1 MPSCLF
7 LVSGVFL
14 VGLGGFQKEAGMEG
28 RRRKDKRRK
37 RGEKEERRE
46 GREKKMKKGEN
57 EFPDLV
63 EP

>member
-1 MPSCLF
+1 MNAF
-7 LVSGVFL
+7 LLVLGVRGVFGRSG
-14 VGLGGFQKEAGMEG
+14 GLSKGSWDGGKEEE
-28 RRRKDKRRK
+28 RQ
-37 RGEKEERRE
+37 EKEEKRE